1 MIERVTTD
9 SVVEEILLE
18 EVVVFLQ
25 DLGPMELSEILYD
38 RFLKNVSEEELEY
51 IHDVFKPEFIQRTFG
66 RN

>member
-38 RFLKNVSEEELEY
+38 RYLQNVSEEELDY
-51 IHDVFKPEFIQRTFG
+51 ILDVLKPELIRRTFS
-66 RN
+66 R